1 MVVSPKVS
9 VCMITYGHEKYIREA
24 IDGVFMQETNFEI
37 ELIIAD
43 DASPDG
49 TKEIIASICKNH
61 PKGNSIKYFRQDS
74 NIGMMPNFVFALTK
88 SEGEYVAVCEGDDY
102 WIDSLKLQKQV
113 DFLDAHKSYS
123 SCFTDV
129 KILKNKITSETGA
142 LKEKHKK
149 DSDAISVFY
158 NLWIPT
164 LTFVYRRSALLEFP
178 PQFKKVNNGD
188 LFLFYLLAQK
198 GAIKYLDFISGVYR
212 QHENGVWTGA
222 SKLSQINKSLV
233 TLKEVKDY
241 FKANIKIK
249 KIIEQKIKEQNI
261 SVLKYYY
268 KQGKKSKFAKMFL
281 KNVLHHPLI
290 LLDKKLYFFI
300 NKKRNEA

>member
-1 MVVSPKVS
+1 MVVTPKVS

-113 DFLDAHKSYS
+113 DFVVL
-123 SCFTDV
+123 
-129 KILKNKITSETGA
+129 
-142 LKEKHKK
+142 
-149 DSDAISVFY
+149 
-158 NLWIPT
+158 
-164 LTFVYRRSALLEFP
+164 
-178 PQFKKVNNGD
+178 PQ
-188 LFLFYLLAQK
+188 L
-198 GAIKYLDFISGVYR
+198 
-212 QHENGVWTGA
+212 
-222 SKLSQINKSLV
+222 
-233 TLKEVKDY
+233 
-241 FKANIKIK
+241 
-249 KIIEQKIKEQNI
+249 
-261 SVLKYYY
+261 
-268 KQGKKSKFAKMFL
+268 
-281 KNVLHHPLI
+281 
-290 LLDKKLYFFI
+290 
-300 NKKRNEA
+300 